1 MAVSARTDYLII
13 GKELEDGR
21 DVMHGTKFKHAQKR
35 NTMIVKEKDAEQLFR
50 ELLNKPSFSFADM
63 DTWPVK

>member
-35 NTMIVKEKDAEQLFR
+35 NTMIVKEKDAE
-50 ELLNKPSFSFADM
+50 
-63 DTWPVK
+63 